1 MSWNGAASAQQREG
15 KVVLPNLLAVLAHPD
30 DEALVC
36 GGVLAQHAEA
46 GARTTVVTVTWA
58 EDSPRADELANS
70 LTALGLSDPPIM
82 LGYAD
87 HRVPESA
94 PDRPRWCDVP
104 LDEAVGQLVTQIRK
118 VRPDIVI
125 THDAYGQLTGH
136 PDHRHTHQMTLLAM
150 TAAGLAQRYPDAGPP
165 WQPAA
170 LYLAT
175 HPDSGSGD
183 LADLLRQVGKTVLSV
198 PDQHVSATV
207 DVRPW
212 LARKWAAILAHRSQ
226 VERERPLPG
235 ILSRLPEEARN
246 RVIGTEYFTRIG
258 LAHSPGM
265 TQLVT

>member
-1 MSWNGAASAQQREG
+1 MPS
-15 KVVLPNLLAVLAHPD
+15 LLAILAHPD
-30 DEALVC
+30 DEALLC

-46 GARTTVVTVTWA
+46 GARTAVVTVTWA
-58 EDSPRADELANS
+58 SDSPRAGELADS
-70 LTALGLSDPPIM
+70 LCALGLGEAPRM

-94 PDRPRWCDVP
+94 PGRPRWCDVP
-104 LDEAVGQLVTQIRK
+104 LDEAVGRLVTHIRQ
-118 VRPDIVI
+118 VRPDVVI

-136 PDHRHTHQMTLLAM
+136 PDHRRTHQMTLLAV
-150 TAAGLAQRYPDAGPP
+150 TAAGLGQLYPDMGPP

-175 HPDSGSGD
+175 HPDSGTGD
-183 LADLLRQVGKTVLSV
+183 LGELLRRVDKAVLSV
-198 PDQHVSATV
+198 PDQHVSTTV

-235 ILSRLPEEARN
+235 ILSRLPEEDRR
-246 RVIGTEYFTRIG
+246 RVIDTEYYTRIS
-258 LAHSPGM
+258 LAHSPGL
-265 TQLVT
+265 TQLAT

>member
-1 MSWNGAASAQQREG
+1 MLA
-15 KVVLPNLLAVLAHPD
+15 NLLAVLAHPD
-30 DEALVC
+30 DEALMC

-46 GARTTVVTVTWA
+46 GARTAVVTATWA
-58 EDSPRADELANS
+58 ADTPRAGELADS
-70 LTALGLSDPPIM
+70 LTALGLSEPPRM

-104 LDEAVGQLVTQIRK
+104 LDEAVGQLVAHIRQ

-136 PDHRHTHQMTLLAM
+136 PDHRHTHRMTLIAA
-150 TAAGLAQRYPDAGPP
+150 TAAGLGHLYSDTGPP
-165 WQPAA
+165 WQPTA

-175 HPDSGSGD
+175 HPDSGTGD
-183 LADLLRQVGKTVLSV
+183 LGDLLHRVGKAALSV
-198 PDQHVSATV
+198 PDDHVSTSV

-226 VERERPLPG
+226 VERERPLPA
-235 ILSRLPEEARN
+235 ILSRLPEEVRH
-246 RVIGTEYFTRIG
+246 RVIGTEYYTRIS

-265 TQLVT
+265 TRLAP